1 MFIHRRL
8 LKSLPDKGK
17 KIIEYVEQ
25 VRLAIQ
31 YRDEEERRQSA
42 ARTKLKSKLHQEQSV
57 SREAAAETLEM
68 AAAAAASDDSD
79 LVGSLEMMSVS
90 DKDTEHCSDP
100 IQTTNSQ
107 DGDNYFLKTHEKKK
121 PQHLNVL
128 DKIENTNLSR
138 KQKFKTNQWV
148 YLLMFGFFLFFSVDN
163 ILLY

>member
-1 MFIHRRL
+1 M
-8 LKSLPDKGK
+8 KSLPDKGK
-17 KIIEYVEQ
+17 KIIDYVEQ

-31 YRDEEERRQSA
+31 YRDEERRQSA
-42 ARTKLKSKLHQEQSV
+42 ARTKLKSKLHQEQSA

-68 AAAAAASDDSD
+68 AAAASDDSD

-100 IQTTNSQ
+100 IQTTNIQ

-128 DKIENTNLSR
+128 DKIENTNPSR
-138 KQKFKTNQWV
+138 KHKFKTNQ
-148 YLLMFGFFLFFSVDN
+148 
-163 ILLY
+163 